1 MSLNSEMKDHMDAV
15 RKVTGVSGLLDL
27 ASSTDVLKQ
36 LSGIRVD
43 LTTYYTGSLDD
54 IEDNSILFVTGPSQD
69 NGANK
74 PVSVKDQKSPVDD
87 SWLIVLTLV
96 TPQGGGRRWQIAIP
110 DNNCKIFLRVNN
122 SGNWTGWNNLGR
134 GSKYSPKVFK
144 QFNVLL
150 SPTRQEGGVTLVA

>member
-15 RKVTGVSGLLDL
+15 RKVTGVSEFLSL

-43 LTTYYTGSLDD
+43 LNTYYEGSLND

-74 PVSVKDQKSPVDD
+74 PVSIEDQKSPVDNA
-87 SWLIVLTLV
+87 WLIILTLV
-96 TPQGGGRRWQIAIP
+96 TPFSGGRRWQIAIP
-110 DNNCKIFLRVNN
+110 DNDCKAFLRVDN
-122 SGNWTGWNNLGR
+122 SGNWTSWIKLG
-134 GSKYSPKVFK
+134 GGTV
-144 QFNVLL
+144 NALL
-150 SPTRQEGGVTLVA
+150 KSLSDLMYYYLLPNRKEV